1 MKIYAVLVLVC
12 LMTKLNARSHDKV
25 VLLENPVPV
34 SSVKNITGFYGG
46 RMKLNR
52 DIYLKNF
59 PINRYV
65 DFIVERQHI
74 QWDWTKAEQH
84 GKWIESAYLSAI
96 QGGDDELLSKA
107 HAVLKRIID
116 SQEDN
121 GYLGATARSFRS
133 GKRPV
138 RGMDAYELYF
148 VFHAFMT
155 VYEQTGDEEALVAV
169 EKLADYF

>member
-59 PINRYV
+59 PINRFY
-65 DFIVERQHI
+65 RG
-74 QWDWTKAEQH
+74 TT
-84 GKWIESAYLSAI
+84 AY
-96 QGGDDELLSKA
+96 
-107 HAVLKRIID
+107 
-116 SQEDN
+116 
-121 GYLGATARSFRS
+121 
-133 GKRPV
+133 PV
-138 RGMDAYELYF
+138 GLDKSRTTWQMD
-148 VFHAFMT
+148 
-155 VYEQTGDEEALVAV
+155 
-169 EKLADYF
+169 

>member
-1 MKIYAVLVLVC
+1 MKFYAVLVLDW
-12 LMTKLNARSHDKV
+12 LMTKLIARSHDKV

-74 QWDWTKAEQH
+74 QWDWTKAQQH
-84 GKWIESAYLSAI
+84 GKRIESAYMSAN
-96 QGGDDELLSKA
+96 QGGDDELLS
-107 HAVLKRIID
+107 
-116 SQEDN
+116 
-121 GYLGATARSFRS
+121 
-133 GKRPV
+133 
-138 RGMDAYELYF
+138 
-148 VFHAFMT
+148 
-155 VYEQTGDEEALVAV
+155 
-169 EKLADYF
+169 